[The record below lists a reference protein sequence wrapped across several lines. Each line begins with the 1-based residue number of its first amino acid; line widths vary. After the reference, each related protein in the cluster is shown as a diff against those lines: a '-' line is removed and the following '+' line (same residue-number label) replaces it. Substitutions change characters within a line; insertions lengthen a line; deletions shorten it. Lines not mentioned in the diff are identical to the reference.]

1 MIYCCI
7 RTVNVVIAVELC
19 PPAHVDIFQVG
30 KMQLVKEADLIKH
43 STAVNGRSGT
53 GAEDPA
59 GLLVKV
65 YRTAHTSLIRPAQ
78 DTVHVSGIVQKLRM
92 IHLDHPA
99 ADGKDAL
106 RLTDRTHHLRHEILV
121 HPDVII

>member
-1 MIYCCI
+1 MEDIKMKEFKY
-7 RTVNVVIAVELC
+7 VVTDNEGIHA
-19 PPAHVDIFQVG
+19 
-30 KMQLVKEADLIKH
+30 
-43 STAVNGRSGT
+43 R
-53 GAEDPA
+53 PA

-99 ADGKDAL
+99 ADGKDLL
-106 RLTDRTHHLRHEILV
+106 RPV
-121 HPDVII
+121 HGPLQRFHIVRSHFRIVI

>member
-1 MIYCCI
+1 MKSFTY
-7 RTVNVVIAVELC
+7 TVQDELGLH
-19 PPAHVDIFQVG
+19 A
-30 KMQLVKEADLIKH
+30 
-43 STAVNGRSGT
+43 R
-53 GAEDPA
+53 PA

-99 ADGKDAL
+99 ADGKDLL
-106 RLTDRTHHLRHEILV
+106 RPV
-121 HPDVII
+121 HGPLQRFDIVGSHFCIII